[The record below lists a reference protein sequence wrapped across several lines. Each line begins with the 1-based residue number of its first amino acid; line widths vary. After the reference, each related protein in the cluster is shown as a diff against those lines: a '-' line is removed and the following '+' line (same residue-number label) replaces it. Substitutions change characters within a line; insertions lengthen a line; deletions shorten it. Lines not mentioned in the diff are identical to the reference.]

1 MKNKLILGFY
11 FIFLS
16 LLAWWSWT
24 LTAPNLVLTAWT
36 PYWQWQQWLW
46 QTFYSNRF
54 FITQFYLF
62 SIVGAFLAFIFLLIY
77 KKFATVKQFFFT
89 LILLTLPLLFSFNA
103 LSFDV
108 FNYLF
113 NAKMVAV
120 YQANPHQQVAL
131 NFASDPWTR
140 FMHNTHTTAPYGY
153 GWTAVSLLPFY
164 LGFGKF
170 LPAWLAFRF
179 FNLILLGSAF
189 FIILS
194 GQKKIFKQNNWFTLA
209 LFFFN
214 PLVLIELIMNI
225 HNDLWMM
232 LPALFALILI
242 YPQRKNKNFSPI
254 KIKNLFFSILL
265 FVFSVSIKYAS
276 LILLPFWLF
285 LFLLP
290 FLGKIKTKLQV
301 LFQFLYH
308 YFFDFAAVLMFLPLL
323 TSRSQLFHPW
333 YLIWSLIFL
342 PFVKNKIVQTSF
354 LILSFS
360 SLLRYLPYLQENGY
374 NDYTL
379 FYQQLISLTPVLIYL
394 FSCYAKKVLHDAKKT
409 F

>member
-1 MKNKLILGFY
+1 
-11 FIFLS
+11 
-16 LLAWWSWT
+16 
-24 LTAPNLVLTAWT
+24 
-36 PYWQWQQWLW
+36 
-46 QTFYSNRF
+46 
-54 FITQFYLF
+54 
-62 SIVGAFLAFIFLLIY
+62 
-77 KKFATVKQFFFT
+77 
-89 LILLTLPLLFSFNA
+89 LLFSFNA

-131 NFASDPWTR
+131 DFSGDPWIR
-140 FMHNTHTTAPYGY
+140 FMHNTHTTAPYGP

-164 LGFGKF
+164 GSFGKF
-170 LPAWLAFRF
+170 LPAWLSFRLLNLVLLIVTF
-179 FNLILLGSAF
+179 FVVLA
-189 FIILS
+189 
-194 GQKKIFKQNNWFTLA
+194 GQKKVFAKKNYSALA

-214 PLVLIELIMNI
+214 PLVLLELIMNM

-232 LPALFALILI
+232 LPALLALILI
-242 YPQRKNKNFSPI
+242 YPQAKNKQFLPV
-254 KIKNLFFSILL
+254 KIKNIIFSLLL
-265 FVFSVSIKYAS
+265 FIFSVSIKYAS
-276 LILLPFWLF
+276 VIILPLWLF

-290 FLGKIKTKLQV
+290 FLSKIKTKLQ
-301 LFQFLYH
+301 LSFQFIYRYL
-308 YFFDFAAVLMFLPLL
+308 FDFAAVLMFLPLL

-342 PFVKNKIVQTSF
+342 PFVKNKIIQTSL

-379 FYQQLISLTPVLIYL
+379 FYQQLISLVPFLIYL
-394 FSCYAKKVLHDAKKT
+394 LSCYAKKVLQNVKKNI
-409 F
+409 

>member
-1 MKNKLILGFY
+1 MKNKIILSFY
-11 FIFLS
+11 FIFLT

-24 LTAPNLVLTAWT
+24 LTAPNLVLSSWA
-36 PYWQWQQWLW
+36 PYWNLQQWLW
-46 QTFYSNRF
+46 QTFYSNRH
-54 FITQFYLF
+54 FISQFYLLT
-62 SIVGAFLAFIFLLIY
+62 IIGLFLAFLFLLAY
-77 KKFATVKQFFFT
+77 QKFATIKHFLFT
-89 LILLTLPLLFSFNA
+89 LVLLSLPLLFSFNA

-131 NFASDPWTR
+131 DFSGDPWTR

-153 GWTAVSLLPFY
+153 GWTAISLLPFY
-164 LGFGKF
+164 GSFGKF
-170 LPAWLAFRF
+170 LPAWLSFRF
-179 FNLILLGSAF
+179 LNFALLIITFLVIFA
-189 FIILS
+189 
-194 GQKKIFKQNNWFTLA
+194 GQKKVLAKNNWSTLA

-214 PLVLIELIMNI
+214 PLVLIELIMNM

-232 LPALFALILI
+232 LPALFSLILL
-242 YPQRKNKNFSPI
+242 YPQLKNHQFLPV
-254 KIKNLFFSILL
+254 KIKNIFLSLLLITFSI
-265 FVFSVSIKYAS
+265 SIKYAS
-276 LILLPFWLF
+276 IILLPLWLF

-290 FLGKIKTKLQV
+290 FLGKIKTKLQF

-308 YFFDFAAVLMFLPLL
+308 YLFDFAAVFMFLPLL
-323 TSRSQLFHPW
+323 TARSQLFHPW

-342 PFVKNKIVQTSF
+342 PFAKNKIIQTS
-354 LILSFS
+354 LIILSFS

-379 FYQQLISLTPVLIYL
+379 FYQQLISLVPVLIYL
-394 FSCYAKKVLHDAKKT
+394 FSCYAQKIICHVKKNI
-409 F
+409 